1 MITLN
6 GKKIDEKKYKNL
18 KELILFNKYNL
29 ENIVVLV
36 NEDIIKKEEW
46 EKYKLKDNDII
57 EIVGFVGG
65 G

>member
-1 MITLN
+1 MITVN

-18 KELILFNKYNL
+18 KELLLLNKYNL
-29 ENIVVLV
+29 ENIVVLI
-36 NEDIIKKEEW
+36 NDNIIEKSEW
-46 EKYKLKDNDII
+46 DNYKLKNNDVI